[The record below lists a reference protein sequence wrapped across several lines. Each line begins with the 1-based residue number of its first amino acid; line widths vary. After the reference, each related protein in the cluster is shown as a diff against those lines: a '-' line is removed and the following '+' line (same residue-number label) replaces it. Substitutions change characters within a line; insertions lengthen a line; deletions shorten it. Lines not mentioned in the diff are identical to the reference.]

1 MSFWKDLLGDKPL
14 GHKNEA
20 RQPFDPN
27 SSRTPDMPPW
37 EPCDALFVFDADEI
51 SDRVSGGYGA
61 YAQGAILKALSA
73 ARAPEGGWR
82 AALIY
87 GCDGDLLE
95 QSFGEQT
102 PGFWKL
108 GSWFR
113 QGTHAIDATL
123 VDFEIADLLQLGK
136 PTTRT
141 LYLVGLEP
149 PQRRHVIAS
158 HKVLLEAPT
167 VGYFGVFILEPIS
180 LTDVANSLGL
190 VAKAVIQGSE
200 CTGWLA
206 SEDALREAGLY
217 VGKLRYPG

>member
-1 MSFWKDLLGDKPL
+1 
-14 GHKNEA
+14 
-20 RQPFDPN
+20 
-27 SSRTPDMPPW
+27 MPPW

-51 SDRVSGGYGA
+51 SNRVSAGYGA

-73 ARAPEGGWR
+73 ARTPEGGWR

-95 QSFGEQT
+95 QSFFGGRKL
-102 PGFWKL
+102 GFWNL
-108 GSWFR
+108 VSWFR
-113 QGTHAIDATL
+113 QGTHSIDATL
-123 VDFEIADLLQLGK
+123 VDLEIADLLQLGK
-136 PTTRT
+136 PLTRT

-158 HKVLLEAPT
+158 HKSLQAAGT
-167 VGYFGVFILEPIS
+167 VGYLGVFTLRAIS
-180 LTDVANSLGL
+180 LIEVADSLGL
-190 VAKAVIQGSE
+190 VAKAVIQDSE

-206 SEDALREAGLY
+206 SEAALREAGLY